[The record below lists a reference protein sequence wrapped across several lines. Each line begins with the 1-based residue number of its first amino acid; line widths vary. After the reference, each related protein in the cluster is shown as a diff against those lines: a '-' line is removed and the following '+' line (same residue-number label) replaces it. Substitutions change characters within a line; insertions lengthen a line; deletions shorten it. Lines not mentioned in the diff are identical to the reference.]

1 MKLRKSENKKI
12 NLLKREIAKR
22 PLNSCELGT
31 SDREETAQRATDAA
45 ADS

>member
-12 NLLKREIAKR
+12 NLLKREIATR

-31 SDREETAQRATDAA
+31 SVQRATDAA